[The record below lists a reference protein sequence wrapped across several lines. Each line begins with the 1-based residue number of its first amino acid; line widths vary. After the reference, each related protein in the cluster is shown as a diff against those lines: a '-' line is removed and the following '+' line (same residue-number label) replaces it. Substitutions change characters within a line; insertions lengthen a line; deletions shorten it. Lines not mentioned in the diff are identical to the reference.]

1 MRSYAAFF
9 KKELTEGGRSYKIPL
24 LVLLFLA
31 FGVMN
36 PAIAKLTP
44 WLLELLADS
53 MAESGMIISATTVDV
68 SASWIQFFK
77 NIPMA
82 LIVFLLAYGTSFTS
96 EYQSGTLVLVFTKGI
111 SRRCVAFAKSSV
123 MLLLWTLGYW
133 LCFAVT
139 LGYNAYFWSH
149 VMLPNLMP
157 WCVYWWLF
165 GVLTICATVFFSMI
179 FNGFAGVAVSVGG
192 FVLLSYLV
200 GMVPIFSK
208 WTPTSLMQGGAVGM
222 GSVEPPLEYLG
233 AALVAVL
240 LSIAFL
246 VAGLLLT
253 DKKEL

>member
-1 MRSYAAFF
+1 MRSFSAFF
-9 KKELTEGGRSYKIPL
+9 KKELTEGVRSYKIPL
-24 LVLLFLA
+24 LALLFFV

-44 WLLELLADS
+44 WLLELFADS
-53 MAESGMIISATTVDV
+53 MAESGMIIFATAVDV

-111 SRRCVAFAKSSV
+111 PRRCVVLAKSSA
-123 MLLLWTLGYW
+123 MLLLWTVGYW
-133 LCFAVT
+133 LCFTVT

-149 VMLPNLMP
+149 AMLPNLMS

-165 GVLTICATVFFSMI
+165 GVLTICASVFFSML
-179 FNGFAGVAVSVGG
+179 FKGFAGVAVSVGG

-208 WTPTSLMQGGAVGM
+208 WTPTSLMQGGSAVMSGD
-222 GSVEPPLEYLG
+222 SPLAYLG
-233 AALVAVL
+233 AVILSAL
-240 LSIAFL
+240 LSIVFL
-246 VAGLLLT
+246 LVSLLLM